1 MVPVIY
7 ENKYSGLSQALQGL
21 IAGMDKQYRRKQ
33 AIESIV
39 QQFQPDQQE
48 TIRKQLAGMPLEAIE
63 QFTTVNML
71 NNMRNRQNQQDFISA
86 ANAIGV
92 NLPENTT
99 ISDPVTQ
106 RLVLDAINRKQ
117 KDPMTAVIE
126 GYNAI
131 QNTDLP
137 QELKQQLFNRNL
149 GQLWLQAM
157 GGPYR
162 TPGFETQ
169 PKGLPFGVS
178 PEQFAAAN
186 RAEIERKIKGSSSGG
201 RRVIDFW
208 DKDGNKHKKLV
219 TDDNFNDVIQSIIE
233 SGGRL
238 EEDSLIKELSYWQ
251 TSLQK
256 TLDPLGYVLPG
267 QEETAALANE
277 RISLL
282 RDLIRGKSL
291 PAEQPQ
297 LQGDMTEQQADTALK
312 EIMSPEAYQQAKAT
326 GIPATELLQSVNAYL
341 QQNKTVNNNPAQQ
354 SEKTEVNNSE
364 KTEVNKQDEN
374 SRKEFNS
381 MLKDGSFAEYRKL
394 FAAGIPQK
402 QIEEAYKSDPF
413 VPGNNS
419 KLAEPGYE
427 PKTELRTWEELTD
440 YQREKAYET
449 YKLWWNSLGI
459 RRRLEYIIGGETIKW
474 GLMQKNRKEKGEFM
488 TKEQFAKK
496 AQNDNQFLWKFVRV
510 PNPKGPV
517 KINRADVDVHRALD
531 SQRLPVFR
539 GL

>member
-1 MVPVIY
+1 MVRVIY
-7 ENKYSGLSQALQGL
+7 ENKYSGLTQALQGL

-39 QQFQPDQQE
+39 QQFQPEQQDLM
-48 TIRKQLAGMPLEAIE
+48 RKQLGGMPLEAIE
-63 QFTTVNML
+63 QFTTVNMVE
-71 NNMRNRQNQQDFISA
+71 NMRNRQNQQDFISA

-92 NLPENTT
+92 NLPENTN

-117 KDPMTAVIE
+117 TPE
-126 GYNAI
+126 
-131 QNTDLP
+131 P
-137 QELKQQLFNRNL
+137 QKFDQYFGL
-149 GQLWLQAM
+149 
-157 GGPYR
+157 
-162 TPGFETQ
+162 TPEE
-169 PKGLPFGVS
+169 V
-178 PEQFAAAN
+178 AAAN

-238 EEDSLIKELSYWQ
+238 EEDSLTKELSYWQ

-256 TLDPLGYVLPG
+256 TLDPLGDVLPG

-354 SEKTEVNNSE
+354 SEKTEVNN
-364 KTEVNKQDEN
+364 QDEN
-374 SRKEFNS
+374 LSKEFNS
-381 MLKDGSFAEYRKL
+381 MLEGGSFAEYRKR
-394 FAAGIPQK
+394 FAAGIPRK
-402 QIEEAYKSDPF
+402 QIEEAYKNDPF
-413 VPGNNS
+413 VPANNS
-419 KLAEPGYE
+419 KLAEPGYK
-427 PKTELRTWEELTD
+427 PKTKLRTWDELTD
-440 YQREKAYET
+440 YQRENAYES
-449 YKLWWNSLGI
+449 YKRWWNRLGI
-459 RRRLEYIIGGETIKW
+459 AGRLEYMVGDQTVERR
-474 GLMQKNRKEKGEFM
+474 LMEKNRKEKGEFM

-496 AQNDNQFLWKFVRV
+496 AQNDNQFLWKFVKIS
-510 PNPKGPV
+510 NPKGPV
-517 KINRADVDVHRALD
+517 KINQVEVDMHRALG
-531 SQRLPVFR
+531 SQMLPVFR

>member
-1 MVPVIY
+1 MVRVIY
-7 ENKYSGLSQALQGL
+7 ENKYSGLTQALQGL

-39 QQFQPDQQE
+39 QQSQPEQQDLM
-48 TIRKQLAGMPLEAIE
+48 RKQLGGMPLEAVE
-63 QFTTVNML
+63 QFGALNMVE
-71 NNMRNRQNQQDFISA
+71 NMRNRQNQQDFISA

-117 KDPMTAVIE
+117 TPE
-126 GYNAI
+126 
-131 QNTDLP
+131 P
-137 QELKQQLFNRNL
+137 QKFDQYFGL
-149 GQLWLQAM
+149 
-157 GGPYR
+157 
-162 TPGFETQ
+162 TPEE
-169 PKGLPFGVS
+169 V
-178 PEQFAAAN
+178 AAAN

-238 EEDSLIKELSYWQ
+238 EEDSLTKELSYWQ

-256 TLDPLGYVLPG
+256 TLDPLGDVLPG

-354 SEKTEVNNSE
+354 SEKTEVNN
-364 KTEVNKQDEN
+364 QDEN
-374 SRKEFNS
+374 LSKEFNS
-381 MLKDGSFAEYRKL
+381 MLEGGSFAEYRKR
-394 FAAGIPQK
+394 FAAGIPRK
-402 QIEEAYKSDPF
+402 QIEEAYKNDPF
-413 VPGNNS
+413 VPANNS
-419 KLAEPGYE
+419 KLAEPGYK
-427 PKTELRTWEELTD
+427 PKT
-440 YQREKAYET
+440 
-449 YKLWWNSLGI
+449 
-459 RRRLEYIIGGETIKW
+459 
-474 GLMQKNRKEKGEFM
+474 
-488 TKEQFAKK
+488 
-496 AQNDNQFLWKFVRV
+496 
-510 PNPKGPV
+510 
-517 KINRADVDVHRALD
+517 KI
-531 SQRLPVFR
+531 S
-539 GL
+539 

>member
-33 AIESIV
+33 ALDSIV

-71 NNMRNRQNQQDFISA
+71 NNMRNRRNQQDFISA

-92 NLPENTT
+92 NLPENTN

-137 QELKQQLFNRNL
+137 PELKQQLFNRNL

-162 TPGFETQ
+162 TPGFDTQ

-178 PEQFAAAN
+178 PEQYAAAN
-186 RAEIERKIKGSSSGG
+186 RAEIERKIKGSSGG

-208 DKDGNKHKKLV
+208 DKDGNKHKKLIN
-219 TDDNFNDVIQSIIE
+219 DDNFNDVIQSIIE

-238 EEDSLIKELSYWQ
+238 EEDSLTKELSYWQ

-256 TLDPLGYVLPG
+256 TLDPLGDVLPG

-277 RISLL
+277 RISIL
-282 RDLIRGKSL
+282 RNMIRGKSL

-297 LQGDMTEQQADTALK
+297 LQGNMTEQQADTQ
-312 EIMSPEAYQQAKAT
+312 QQAIEPET
-326 GIPATELLQSVNAYL
+326 I
-341 QQNKTVNNNPAQQ
+341 
-354 SEKTEVNNSE
+354 
-364 KTEVNKQDEN
+364 DEFWKKGLDRLEDEHAGLASSDAMEN
-374 SRKEFNS
+374 FKKEFVDYAT
-381 MLKDGSFAEYRKL
+381 KKL
-394 FAAGIPQK
+394 G
-402 QIEEAYKSDPF
+402 
-413 VPGNNS
+413 
-419 KLAEPGYE
+419 
-427 PKTELRTWEELTD
+427 
-440 YQREKAYET
+440 
-449 YKLWWNSLGI
+449 
-459 RRRLEYIIGGETIKW
+459 
-474 GLMQKNRKEKGEFM
+474 M
-488 TKEQFAKK
+488 TKEQAEGEFIIRWVEGRNKRSFWRDDVLPNLPGEISKDKIKVYSPTGEMGIIPRKQLKEAIK
-496 AQNDNQFLWKFVRV
+496 QGYRLVR
-510 PNPKGPV
+510 
-517 KINRADVDVHRALD
+517 
-531 SQRLPVFR
+531 
-539 GL
+539 

>member
-1 MVPVIY
+1 MVRVIY
-7 ENKYSGLSQALQGL
+7 ENKYSGLTQALQGL

-39 QQFQPDQQE
+39 QQFQPEQQDLM
-48 TIRKQLAGMPLEAIE
+48 RKQLGGMPLEAVE
-63 QFTTVNML
+63 QFGALNMVE
-71 NNMRNRQNQQDFISA
+71 NMRNRQNQQDFISA

-92 NLPENTT
+92 NLPENTN

-117 KDPMTAVIE
+117 TPE
-126 GYNAI
+126 
-131 QNTDLP
+131 P
-137 QELKQQLFNRNL
+137 QKFDQYFGL
-149 GQLWLQAM
+149 
-157 GGPYR
+157 
-162 TPGFETQ
+162 TPEE
-169 PKGLPFGVS
+169 V
-178 PEQFAAAN
+178 AAAN

-238 EEDSLIKELSYWQ
+238 EEDSLTKELSYWQ

-256 TLDPLGYVLPG
+256 TLDPLGDVLPG

-341 QQNKTVNNNPAQQ
+341 QQTKTVNNNPAQQ
-354 SEKTEVNNSE
+354 SEKTEVNN
-364 KTEVNKQDEN
+364 QDEN
-374 SRKEFNS
+374 LSKEFNS
-381 MLKDGSFAEYRKL
+381 MLEGGSFAEYRKR
-394 FAAGIPQK
+394 FAAGIPRK
-402 QIEEAYKSDPF
+402 QIEEAYKNDPF
-413 VPGNNS
+413 VPANNS
-419 KLAEPGYE
+419 KLAEPGYK
-427 PKTELRTWEELTD
+427 PKTKLRTWDELTD
-440 YQREKAYET
+440 YQRENAYES
-449 YKLWWNSLGI
+449 YKRWWNRLGI
-459 RRRLEYIIGGETIKW
+459 AGRLEYMVGDQTVERR
-474 GLMQKNRKEKGEFM
+474 LMEKNRKEKGEFM

-496 AQNDNQFLWKFVRV
+496 AQNDNQFLWKFVKIS
-510 PNPKGPV
+510 NPKGPV
-517 KINRADVDVHRALD
+517 KINQVEVDMHRALG
-531 SQRLPVFR
+531 SQMLPVFR

>member
-33 AIESIV
+33 ALDSIV

-71 NNMRNRQNQQDFISA
+71 NNMRNRRNQQDFISA

-92 NLPENTT
+92 NLPENTN

-137 QELKQQLFNRNL
+137 PELKQQLFNRNL

-162 TPGFETQ
+162 TPGFDTQ

-178 PEQFAAAN
+178 PEQYAAAN
-186 RAEIERKIKGSSSGG
+186 RAEIERKIKGSS
-201 RRVIDFW
+201 
-208 DKDGNKHKKLV
+208 
-219 TDDNFNDVIQSIIE
+219 
-233 SGGRL
+233 GGRL
-238 EEDSLIKELSYWQ
+238 EEDSLTKELSYWQ

-256 TLDPLGYVLPG
+256 TLDPLGDVLPG
-267 QEETAALANE
+267 QEETTALANE

-354 SEKTEVNNSE
+354 SEKTEVNN
-364 KTEVNKQDEN
+364 QDEN
-374 SRKEFNS
+374 LSKEFNS
-381 MLKDGSFAEYRKL
+381 MLEGGSFAEYRKR
-394 FAAGIPQK
+394 FAAGIPRK
-402 QIEEAYKSDPF
+402 QIEEAYKNDPF
-413 VPGNNS
+413 VPANNS
-419 KLAEPGYE
+419 KLAEPGYK
-427 PKTELRTWEELTD
+427 PKTKLRTWDELTD
-440 YQREKAYET
+440 YQRENAYES
-449 YKLWWNSLGI
+449 YKRWWNRLGI
-459 RRRLEYIIGGETIKW
+459 AGRLEYMVGDQTVERR
-474 GLMQKNRKEKGEFM
+474 LMEKNRKEKGEFM

-496 AQNDNQFLWKFVRV
+496 AQNDNQFLWKFVKIS
-510 PNPKGPV
+510 NPKGPV
-517 KINRADVDVHRALD
+517 KINQVEVDMHRALG
-531 SQRLPVFR
+531 SQMLPVFR

>member
-1 MVPVIY
+1 MVRVIY
-7 ENKYSGLSQALQGL
+7 ENKYSGLTQALQGL

-71 NNMRNRQNQQDFISA
+71 NNMRNRRNQQDFISA

-92 NLPENTT
+92 NLPENTN

-137 QELKQQLFNRNL
+137 PELKQQLFNRNL

-162 TPGFETQ
+162 TPGFDTQ

-178 PEQFAAAN
+178 PEQYAAAN
-186 RAEIERKIKGSSSGG
+186 RAEIERKIKGSS
-201 RRVIDFW
+201 
-208 DKDGNKHKKLV
+208 
-219 TDDNFNDVIQSIIE
+219 
-233 SGGRL
+233 GGRL
-238 EEDSLIKELSYWQ
+238 EEDSLTKELSYWQ

-256 TLDPLGYVLPG
+256 TLDPLGDVLPG
-267 QEETAALANE
+267 QEETTALANE

-354 SEKTEVNNSE
+354 SEKTEVNN
-364 KTEVNKQDEN
+364 QDEN
-374 SRKEFNS
+374 LSKEFNS
-381 MLKDGSFAEYRKL
+381 MLEGGSFAEYRKR
-394 FAAGIPQK
+394 FAAGIPRK
-402 QIEEAYKSDPF
+402 QIEEAYKNDPF
-413 VPGNNS
+413 VPANNS
-419 KLAEPGYE
+419 KLAEPGYK
-427 PKTELRTWEELTD
+427 PKTKLRTWDELTD
-440 YQREKAYET
+440 YQRENAYES
-449 YKLWWNSLGI
+449 YKRWWNRLGI
-459 RRRLEYIIGGETIKW
+459 AGRLEYMVGDQTVERR
-474 GLMQKNRKEKGEFM
+474 LMEKNRKEKGEFM

-496 AQNDNQFLWKFVRV
+496 AQNDNQFLWKFVKIS
-510 PNPKGPV
+510 NPKGPV
-517 KINRADVDVHRALD
+517 KINQVEVDMHRALG
-531 SQRLPVFR
+531 SQMLPVFR

>member
-33 AIESIV
+33 ALDSIV

-71 NNMRNRQNQQDFISA
+71 NNMRNRRNQQDFISA

-92 NLPENTT
+92 NLPENTN

-137 QELKQQLFNRNL
+137 PELKQQLFNRNL

-162 TPGFETQ
+162 TPGFDTQ

-178 PEQFAAAN
+178 PEQYAAAN
-186 RAEIERKIKGSSSGG
+186 RAEIERKIKGSSGG

-208 DKDGNKHKKLV
+208 DKDGNKHKKLIN
-219 TDDNFNDVIQSIIE
+219 DDNFNDVIQSIIE

-238 EEDSLIKELSYWQ
+238 EEDSLTKELSYWQ

-256 TLDPLGYVLPG
+256 TLDPLGDVLPG
-267 QEETAALANE
+267 QEETTALANE

-354 SEKTEVNNSE
+354 SEKTEVNN
-364 KTEVNKQDEN
+364 QDEN
-374 SRKEFNS
+374 LSKEFNS
-381 MLKDGSFAEYRKL
+381 MLEGGSFAEYRKR
-394 FAAGIPQK
+394 FAAGIPRK
-402 QIEEAYKSDPF
+402 QIEEAYKNDPF
-413 VPGNNS
+413 VPANNS
-419 KLAEPGYE
+419 KLAEPGYK
-427 PKTELRTWEELTD
+427 PKTKLRTWDELTD
-440 YQREKAYET
+440 YQRENAYES
-449 YKLWWNSLGI
+449 YKRWWNRLGI
-459 RRRLEYIIGGETIKW
+459 AGRLEYMVGDQTVERR
-474 GLMQKNRKEKGEFM
+474 LMEKNRKEKGEFM

-496 AQNDNQFLWKFVRV
+496 AQNDNQFLWKFVKIS
-510 PNPKGPV
+510 NPKGPV
-517 KINRADVDVHRALD
+517 KINQVEVDMHRALG
-531 SQRLPVFR
+531 SQMLPVFR

>member
-1 MVPVIY
+1 MVRVIY
-7 ENKYSGLSQALQGL
+7 ENKYSGLTQALQGL

-39 QQFQPDQQE
+39 QQFQPEQQDLM
-48 TIRKQLAGMPLEAIE
+48 RKQLGGMPLEAVE
-63 QFTTVNML
+63 QFGALNMVE
-71 NNMRNRQNQQDFISA
+71 NMRNRQNQQDFISA

-92 NLPENTT
+92 NLPENTN

-117 KDPMTAVIE
+117 TPE
-126 GYNAI
+126 
-131 QNTDLP
+131 P
-137 QELKQQLFNRNL
+137 QKFDQYFGL
-149 GQLWLQAM
+149 
-157 GGPYR
+157 
-162 TPGFETQ
+162 TPEE
-169 PKGLPFGVS
+169 V
-178 PEQFAAAN
+178 AAAN

-238 EEDSLIKELSYWQ
+238 EEDSLTKELSYWQ

-256 TLDPLGYVLPG
+256 TLDPLGDVLPG

-354 SEKTEVNNSE
+354 SEKTEVNN
-364 KTEVNKQDEN
+364 QDEN
-374 SRKEFNS
+374 LSKEFNS
-381 MLKDGSFAEYRKL
+381 MLEGGSFAEYRKR
-394 FAAGIPQK
+394 FAAGIPRK
-402 QIEEAYKSDPF
+402 QIEEAYKNDPF
-413 VPGNNS
+413 VPANNS
-419 KLAEPGYE
+419 KLAEPGYK
-427 PKTELRTWEELTD
+427 PKTKLRTWDELTD
-440 YQREKAYET
+440 YQRENAYES
-449 YKLWWNSLGI
+449 YKRWWNRLGI
-459 RRRLEYIIGGETIKW
+459 AGRLEYMVGDQTVERR
-474 GLMQKNRKEKGEFM
+474 LMEKNRKEKGEFM

-496 AQNDNQFLWKFVRV
+496 AQNDNQFLWKFVKIS
-510 PNPKGPV
+510 NPKGPV
-517 KINRADVDVHRALD
+517 KINQVEVDMHRALG
-531 SQRLPVFR
+531 SQMLPVFR

>member
-1 MVPVIY
+1 MVQVIY
-7 ENKYSGLSQALQGL
+7 ENKYSGLTQALQGL

-39 QQFQPDQQE
+39 QQFPPEQQDLM
-48 TIRKQLAGMPLEAIE
+48 RKQLGGMPLEAVE
-63 QFTTVNML
+63 QFGALNMIE
-71 NNMRNRQNQQDFISA
+71 NMRNRQNQQEFISA

-92 NLPENTT
+92 NLPENTN

-106 RLVLDAINRKQ
+106 RLVLDAINRRQ
-117 KDPMTAVIE
+117 TPE
-126 GYNAI
+126 
-131 QNTDLP
+131 
-137 QELKQQLFNRNL
+137 FNQYFGL
-149 GQLWLQAM
+149 
-157 GGPYR
+157 
-162 TPGFETQ
+162 TPEE
-169 PKGLPFGVS
+169 V
-178 PEQFAAAN
+178 AAAN
-186 RAEIERKIKGSSSGG
+186 RAENQRKIKGSSGG

-208 DKDGNKHKKLV
+208 DKDGNKHKKLIN
-219 TDDNFNDVIQSIIE
+219 DDNFNDVIQSIIE

-238 EEDSLIKELSYWQ
+238 EEDSLTKELSYWQ

-256 TLDPLGYVLPG
+256 TLDPLGDVLPG

-282 RDLIRGKSL
+282 RDLIRDKSL

-297 LQGDMTEQQADTALK
+297 LQGNMTEQQADTALK

-354 SEKTEVNNSE
+354 SEKTEVNN
-364 KTEVNKQDEN
+364 QDEN
-374 SRKEFNS
+374 LSKEFNS
-381 MLKDGSFAEYRKL
+381 MLEGGSFAEYRKR

-402 QIEEAYKSDPF
+402 QIEEAYKNDPF
-413 VPGNNS
+413 VPANNS
-419 KLAEPGYE
+419 KLAEPGYK
-427 PKTELRTWEELTD
+427 PKTKLRTWEELTD
-440 YQREKAYET
+440 YQRERAYELYLDQNKQPLGDRFGMALT
-449 YKLWWNSLGI
+449 RVISKADYEDYK
-459 RRRLEYIIGGETIKW
+459 
-474 GLMQKNRKEKGEFM
+474 RKKKKHESKLL

-496 AQNDNQFLWKFVRV
+496 AQNDNQFLWKFV
-510 PNPKGPV
+510 
-517 KINRADVDVHRALD
+517 KISNQKSPFEDAINQVTADMHRALG

>member
-33 AIESIV
+33 ALDSIV

-71 NNMRNRQNQQDFISA
+71 NNMRNRRNQQDFISA

-92 NLPENTT
+92 NLPENTN

-137 QELKQQLFNRNL
+137 PELKQQLFNRNL

-162 TPGFETQ
+162 TPGFDTQ

-178 PEQFAAAN
+178 PEQYAAAN
-186 RAEIERKIKGSSSGG
+186 RAEIERKIKG
-201 RRVIDFW
+201 R
-208 DKDGNKHKKLV
+208 
-219 TDDNFNDVIQSIIE
+219 
-233 SGGRL
+233 RL
-238 EEDSLIKELSYWQ
+238 EEDSLTKELSYWQ

-256 TLDPLGYVLPG
+256 TLDPLGDVLPG
-267 QEETAALANE
+267 QEETTALANE

-354 SEKTEVNNSE
+354 SEKTEVNN
-364 KTEVNKQDEN
+364 QDEN
-374 SRKEFNS
+374 LSKEFNS
-381 MLKDGSFAEYRKL
+381 MLEGGSFAEYRKR
-394 FAAGIPQK
+394 FAAGIPRK
-402 QIEEAYKSDPF
+402 QIEEAYKNDPF
-413 VPGNNS
+413 VPANNS
-419 KLAEPGYE
+419 KLAEPGYK
-427 PKTELRTWEELTD
+427 PKTKLRTWDELTD
-440 YQREKAYET
+440 YQRENAYES
-449 YKLWWNSLGI
+449 YKRWWNRLGI
-459 RRRLEYIIGGETIKW
+459 AGRLEYMVGDQTVERR
-474 GLMQKNRKEKGEFM
+474 LMEKNRKEKGEFM

-496 AQNDNQFLWKFVRV
+496 AQNDNQFLWKFVKIS
-510 PNPKGPV
+510 NPKGPV
-517 KINRADVDVHRALD
+517 KINQVEVDMHRALG
-531 SQRLPVFR
+531 SQMLPVFR